1 MTRRTFPQ
9 GIGTPDGGTRSSA
22 VQRHSVSVVIP
33 CRNEAV
39 RIQELLEAVRRQDTT
54 ICDVLVIDGGSTDGT
69 PLLVEQCAL
78 QHPGFP
84 LRCLFAPGLG
94 IAELLNRAIRTA
106 RGDLIVRLDGHSLPP
121 PDYVRR
127 AVETLIET
135 DAGVVGGVWTIA
147 PGGRTRTAEAIAMA
161 VAHPLGAGD
170 AVYRTHRL
178 GHGRTLVDTV
188 PFGCFRKSSW
198 EAIGGFNEDLWT
210 NEDYEFNYRMRAS
223 GRPVVLE
230 PAVCCTY
237 FARTNLSELAAQYF
251 RYGWWKAAM
260 LRAYPRSLRW
270 RQALPASLVP
280 TLGLL
285 SILSFVWPPVAVP
298 LVVLVGLYLMVVTGG
313 TLQIAGRR
321 RRGDLLAPLA
331 AVLTTVHW
339 SWSAGVSVNFLT
351 GGRWPSWR
359 AKLTPTPARDGRRG
373 VSGVSLVLA
382 LCVICVLALVVPPGV
397 ATLINRS
404 RIERARQEVTAL
416 AERFKSASASSGL
429 PGNLSADLLGGEG
442 RVPEP
447 LDGSEWTAGRIAAS
461 RPFAAPAPEPD
472 PWGNRYLV
480 NAGPLSDAA
489 PAPVWVLSAG
499 PNGVIE
505 TPYRASSTSSGLGGD
520 DIGARVR

>member
-1 MTRRTFPQ
+1 MTRWTFPH
-9 GIGTPDGGTRSSA
+9 GIGASDTGTPSPA
-22 VQRHSVSVVIP
+22 VERHSVSVVIP

-39 RIQELLEAVRRQDTT
+39 RIQALLEAVRRQDTT
-54 ICDVLVIDGGSTDGT
+54 ICDVLVIDGGSTDAT
-69 PLLVEQCAL
+69 PSLVEQCGL
-78 QHPGFP
+78 RHPGFP

-94 IAELLNRAIRTA
+94 IAELLNRAIQTA
-106 RGDLIVRLDGHSLPP
+106 RGDVIVRLDGHSLPP

-135 DAGVVGGVWTIA
+135 RAGVVGGVWTVA
-147 PGGRTRTAEAIAMA
+147 PGDRTRTAEAIAVA

-170 AVYRTHRL
+170 AVYRTYRP

-198 EAIGGFNEDLWT
+198 EAIGGFNEALWT

-230 PAVCCTY
+230 PAVRCTY
-237 FARTNLSELAAQYF
+237 FARTNLSKLAAQYF
-251 RYGWWKAAM
+251 RYGWWKAEM
-260 LRAYPRSLRW
+260 LRAHPRSLRW

-280 TLGLL
+280 TVGLL
-285 SILSFVWPPVAVP
+285 SILTFVWPPAAVP
-298 LVVLVGLYLMVVTGG
+298 FVALAGLYLMAVTGA

-321 RRGDLLAPLA
+321 QRGDLVAPLVGA
-331 AVLTTVHW
+331 FTTVHW
-339 SWSAGVSVNFLT
+339 SWSAGVSVNLLT

-359 AKLTPTPARDGRRG
+359 TRLSPTPARAGRRG
-373 VSGVSLVLA
+373 VSGVSLLLA

-416 AERFKSASASSGL
+416 TEQLKSASAGTGV

-442 RVPEP
+442 RVPEL
-447 LDGSEWTAGRIAAS
+447 LDGSEWTTGRIAAS
-461 RPFAAPAPEPD
+461 RPFVAPAPGPD

-480 NAGPLSDAA
+480 NAGLLSDEASAA
-489 PAPVWVLSAG
+489 VWVLSAG
-499 PNGVIE
+499 PNGIVE
-505 TPYRASSTSSGLGGD
+505 TPYRASTTSSGLGGD